1 MEWKTLIIIVNLY
14 KNVERYKSIMEVKYM
29 EIFEDELNKLTY
41 CTEVTTAKSLNK
53 FTDKIKVFYHKYIT
67 GEVILIFILG
77 EHIKAN

>member
-14 KNVERYKSIMEVKYM
+14 KNGERYKSIMEVKYM

>member
-1 MEWKTLIIIVNLY
+1 
-14 KNVERYKSIMEVKYM
+14 MEVKYM

>member
-1 MEWKTLIIIVNLY
+1 
-14 KNVERYKSIMEVKYM
+14 M